1 MKTRIMIKNLG
12 LGLVTMFLMM
22 LSFTGYSQ
30 PCTGSSVGITLGNFS
45 QTPTTVEF
53 DVFLT
58 NANLS
63 IPIRLSTA
71 SINVLHSASMLPAG
85 ATGTV
90 TIAQQPADCDFP
102 GYPTHLTESPISYD
116 PAKRSI
122 RILGN
127 PFASGNQMLTATPK
141 RYCRMRLTSSL
152 PWTEAVNATFNINP
166 SNLTSPIRQASQ
178 VTMYCN
184 GNPNSST
191 ITNTSLVIGG
201 PYAYTIGQVCATSG
215 NALTTPVT
223 CFGGSDG
230 SATIT
235 MSPVPSTAAISYTV
249 DGGASQNATLV
260 GGAFTVSGLTA
271 GSRSIVVS
279 NAGCS
284 NVTVSATVGGPTA
297 PLTNSTSITAC
308 DSYTWS
314 VNGQTYTA
322 SGTYTGT
329 STNGSG
335 CTVNETLILTIN
347 PNGGST
353 TNITAC
359 DSYLWPQNGQTYTAS
374 GTYTATGTT
383 PLGCPDNHTLVLTIN
398 NSTTTTESQT
408 ACDSYTWPVNGQT
421 YTTSGTYSASAGLNA
436 SGCPITSTLVL
447 TINASANSTQTV
459 TACDTYFWNQNGQ
472 TYTASGTYTATGTTA
487 AGCADNHTLILTIN
501 NSTSSSQS
509 VTACDTY
516 TWSENNQTYTASGT
530 YTATGTNAAG
540 CVDTKTLVLTINN
553 STSSS
558 QSVTACDTYT
568 WSENNQTYTA
578 SGTYTATGTN
588 AAGCPET
595 KTLVLTINNSTS
607 SSESQTACG
616 SYLWP
621 VNGQT
626 YTASGTY
633 TSTSTN
639 AAGCPDTKTLVL
651 TINSSAISTQPADTN
666 ICSVVGSTASISV
679 ATPIVGATY
688 TWQFRVVTTTA
699 TGPWNTISISNAGTT
714 YTGYTTATL
723 GITRS
728 STLVPA
734 KGIEYRVT
742 INGGPC
748 GPVTSATAKLNIL
761 GAVKAGL
768 IANPTSVC
776 LGNDLT
782 FTLSGFIGTSFQW
795 QSAPSNSVAAP
806 GVFTDIPGAT
816 SSTYTIVGATAA
828 INKAY
833 RVVVTNG
840 PCGGTTA
847 TSSVK
852 SIKVDPTT
860 VPGTSTGGG
869 TVCSGG
875 SGTLRVTGH
884 VGRVQWEYST
894 DGGTTY
900 TNAPKA
906 SAIPPGLPFATTSA
920 SSASTSY
927 IVTNITAPLH
937 FRARVTSGACL
948 VEYSNVLTFVLGTQ
962 AQVGTVSAVTSTLC
976 PGTGTTLNLS
986 GPNVG
991 VIAWQRSTN
1000 FATANPTW
1008 LNILN
1013 SNSTVRPTGNLT
1025 LSTAYRAVV
1034 TIGSCSTVI
1043 SNVQIVTVVAKPV
1056 SKTITGNVTS
1066 PTGGSATAALCTT
1079 NASKILTIGAGS
1091 TGAIQWQTSITS
1103 TTAGFVDIPGAT
1115 GQSYT
1120 VTNPQVGPNY
1130 FRATFTNS
1138 CGVVVTGTAFT
1149 VHYKSCREAAPAT
1162 IGSSAT
1168 LGKEF
1173 GVVAFPN
1180 PYTNNFNL
1188 SLTSSSDAMI
1198 QVSVYDMTG
1207 RMLEQREVSPSQV
1220 GEQEIGQTY
1229 PTGVYNVIV
1238 TQGEEVKT
1246 LRVIKR

>member
-22 LSFTGYSQ
+22 LSVTGYSQ
-30 PCTGSSVGITLGNFS
+30 ACPGNLVAVSLQNFS
-45 QTPTTVEF
+45 QTENTVEF
-53 DVFLT
+53 DIFLT
-58 NANLS
+58 NTSSNTML
-63 IPIRLSTA
+63 LNTA
-71 SINVLHSASMLPAG
+71 AITVLHNSGVLPAG

-90 TIAQQPADCDFP
+90 SVATPPALCDFP
-102 GYPTHLTESPISYD
+102 GYGAGTTQVYSPSTRNIRYTGNANTSPTQALTS
-116 PAKRSI
+116 
-122 RILGN
+122 
-127 PFASGNQMLTATPK
+127 TPK
-141 RYCRMRLTSSL
+141 RFVRMRFTSSL
-152 PWTEAVNATFNINP
+152 PWTSSTAAQFTINP
-166 SNLTSPIRQASQ
+166 LNGSGNFGSQ
-178 VTMYCN
+178 VQVYCN
-184 GNPNSST
+184 GNITST
-191 ITNTSLVIGG
+191 TLVTSPAPVTLTLGG
-201 PYAYTIGQVCATSG
+201 PYSYTLGQTCATSG
-215 NALTTPVT
+215 NAVTTPVT

-459 TACDTYFWNQNGQ
+459 TACDTYFWNQNG
-472 TYTASGTYTATGTTA
+472 
-487 AGCADNHTLILTIN
+487 
-501 NSTSSSQS
+501 
-509 VTACDTY
+509 
-516 TWSENNQTYTASGT
+516 
-530 YTATGTNAAG
+530 
-540 CVDTKTLVLTINN
+540 
-553 STSSS
+553 
-558 QSVTACDTYT
+558 
-568 WSENNQTYTA
+568 QTYTA

-852 SIKVDPTT
+852 SIKVDPLT

-875 SGTLRVTGH
+875 SGTLRVTGN
-884 VGRVQWEYST
+884 VGKVQWEYST

-1043 SNVQIVTVVAKPV
+1043 SNIQIVTVVAKPV